1 MLIFVYP
8 ARAMSTASRATA
20 SAGSRM
26 AAAATAGAVAAGVA
40 TYSYFQS
47 KQSSLCDYC
56 QQQQQYAKI
65 RQKKLGTQSP
75 ILADSKPIA
84 GVKGTFSERTFIA
97 VKVQCQ
103 IFKHTRER
111 ETLTC
116 RI

>member
-56 QQQQQYAKI
+56 QQQQQYAKNKAKNI
-65 RQKKLGTQSP
+65 RHP
-75 ILADSKPIA
+75 VP
-84 GVKGTFSERTFIA
+84 
-97 VKVQCQ
+97 
-103 IFKHTRER
+103 HP
-111 ETLTC
+111 C
-116 RI
+116 RL